1 MLDSW
6 SCLLENQYLKVENTT
21 MSAAILSL
29 AVCVCDVTN
38 TASKFGQSIIH
49 IMNQTEPAWQHGCT
63 LWNSDLEEK

>member
-29 AVCVCDVTN
+29 AVCDVTN

-49 IMNQTEPAWQHGCT
+49 IVNQTEPA
-63 LWNSDLEEK
+63 